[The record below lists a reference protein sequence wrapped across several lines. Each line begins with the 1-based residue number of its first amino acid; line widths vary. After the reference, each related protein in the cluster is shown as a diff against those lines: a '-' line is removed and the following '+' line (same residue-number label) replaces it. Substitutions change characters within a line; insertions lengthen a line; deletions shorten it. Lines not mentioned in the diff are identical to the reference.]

1 MQGCGVLAMNRR
13 NPNDEQADYEQAQ
26 REAVARAY
34 DQYPAMREEDEQR
47 AFEQAEEQR

>member
-1 MQGCGVLAMNRR
+1 MQGCGVLAMK

-34 DQYPAMREEDEQR
+34 DQHPAMREQDEQR
-47 AFEQAEEQR
+47 AFEQAEEER